1 VFVAAAAFRYVVLMN
16 YAALTND
23 SLTMMYEAVRGAL
36 AADDA
41 SEEQGSEPSFKV
53 RDTGAWMTHVADLE
67 TEMTKRGMIFEL
79 IAWDRAINGLSSD
92 EDLA

>member
-1 VFVAAAAFRYVVLMN
+1 MN
-16 YAALTND
+16 YSALTND

-41 SEEQGSEPSFKV
+41 AEEQGEEPRFKV

-67 TEMTKRGMIFEL
+67 AEMIKRGMIFEL
-79 IAWDRAINGLSSD
+79 IAWDRAIDGLPSD
-92 EDLA
+92 GDLA

>member
-1 VFVAAAAFRYVVLMN
+1 MDYAAF
-16 YAALTND
+16 TND

-41 SEEQGSEPSFKV
+41 AERQGGEPPFRV

-67 TEMTKRGMIFEL
+67 TEMAKRSMTFEL
-79 IAWDRAINGLSSD
+79 IAWDEQLTLLSGAKPA
-92 EDLA
+92 ENP